1 MLYWL
6 SVTNNDDNKHFN
18 QIMAYKDIASGYSRF
33 HSMVLQNILHRFSKG
48 EREVKIRD
56 GKEKDTFRPETSL
69 VSSASGSGTKSS
81 DMLNIL
87 GLNLSVKLKT
97 KLNTKKDRMSISTN
111 HEPLFRTKC
120 LYGK

>member
-1 MLYWL
+1 
-6 SVTNNDDNKHFN
+6 
-18 QIMAYKDIASGYSRF
+18 MAYKDIASGYSRF

-81 DMLNIL
+81 NMLNIL
-87 GLNLSVKLKT
+87 
-97 KLNTKKDRMSISTN
+97 RPESTSEAEN
-111 HEPLFRTKC
+111 EAEYKEGSNVDPD
-120 LYGK
+120 